1 MDMVALRA
9 MISRHEGRKAR
20 AYEDSKDILTVGV
33 GFNLARPDAGGAI
46 AALGVDYGALCTGAV
61 ELSESQIDQLLDGDI
76 AHAVASAR
84 TCVSNFASLPE
95 AAQRV
100 VVDMVF
106 NLGAAGFAEFKRTI
120 GALERND
127 LRAAA
132 DEMKDSA
139 WYREV
144 ATRGVDDVAIMMA
157 AASAQGPAATA

>member
-20 AYEDSKDILTVGV
+20 AYEDSKSILTVGV

-46 AALGVDYGALCTGAV
+46 AALGVDYEALCTRTV

-84 TCVSNFASLPE
+84 TCVSNFANLPE
-95 AAQRV
+95 AAQCV
-100 VVDMVF
+100 VVDMIF

-139 WYREV
+139 WYEV